1 MASQSH
7 NQCQK
12 KLQAEEYLR
21 KHHILELF
29 EDLCTAVA
37 YKKPS
42 DVKEFL
48 ISELEMRKKHG
59 IHVPVFNQEE
69 VENIFNL
76 YDLKQEGFISRFKC
90 KEAIKS
96 MANTQK
102 QVRVTEEFE
111 DIPNKVDLAQFV
123 ELCNKILGVWA

>member
-1 MASQSH
+1 MSRPS
-7 NQCQK
+7 NKQCQK

-37 YKKPS
+37 YKQPE
-42 DVKEFL
+42 DIKEFL
-48 ISELEMRKKHG
+48 IKELEQRQTHG
-59 IHVPVFNQEE
+59 IHVPVFTQVE

-90 KEAIKS
+90 REALKS

-102 QVRVTEEFE
+102 QMKVAEEFDE
-111 DIPNKVDLAQFV
+111 IPNKIDLNLFK
-123 ELCNKILGVWA
+123 ELCNKVLGVWS